1 MLSIALAIVMTVPGA
16 RALCT
21 EPPSCLYEA
30 YGCVYYIWDL
40 EDGSGEAL
48 VTCDNGASFYSYTGR
63 FGDCP
68 PS

>member
-1 MLSIALAIVMTVPGA
+1 MSSILVATLLALLGSPPIVA
-16 RALCT
+16 

-40 EDGSGEAL
+40 EDGLGEAL
-48 VTCDNGASFYSYTGR
+48 VTCDGGGTFYSYSGR

-68 PS
+68 Y